1 MLNQTQQNLPNLRS
15 KLILFFIALS
25 IAIFAPLLSLIPK
38 PPMPDTPLGLLT
50 DPFLQL
56 PTTNSVRVAW
66 FTEFAGQE
74 HRVNY
79 GQNLQQQVV
88 AQSYKLSRMQEDQ
101 LSQVGEQKES
111 GHVYQKPTPRDI
123 WRHEA
128 IVPNLTAGERL
139 PYKVSSLDDQ
149 GKIITSREFTLTA
162 APQPGQPLKILLT
175 SDHQLMPMTAAN
187 LQKVEETIG
196 RLDAVFFA
204 GDLQNVPDRA
214 SEWFDDLRGGAFFPC
229 LQGRASYQLEK
240 NGIKTTYRGGEIIQH
255 TPLFAAI
262 GNHEVMG
269 QALPNLNLNEQ
280 FNDPRPQA
288 AAAQLYATY
297 AATINPK
304 NDPQLRQRWLKNHS
318 FNTDTVR
325 EVLTLPNNSPN
336 NPQSTGE
343 KGENYYAVSFGDIRL
358 ISLYVTNLWRTPD
371 PQQRGRF
378 QEKAADLEHPQDWG
392 YGQMIFESIE
402 PGSPQ
407 YQWLVQEL
415 NSPEFQQAKYKM
427 VMFHHPPH
435 SLGGN
440 IVPPYTNPVQ
450 VIDRTP
456 QGAITAVRYEY
467 PQSQDYIIRDLLP
480 LLEKAGVHLVL
491 YGHTHIW
498 NRFQSA
504 TGMNFLESSNVGNS
518 YGAYAGE
525 KTRPIPEKS
534 SEKYIVTGNPNGLA
548 PIVPTLAPI
557 IENDQPLPYLS
568 SNDITAFSIW
578 DTATGLVSSYRFDTR
593 EPNSPV
599 IKFDEFPFND
609 RKS

>member
-1 MLNQTQQNLPNLRS
+1 MINQMLNQTQQNLRWT
-15 KLILFFIALS
+15 LILIFIIVG
-25 IAIFAPLLSLIPK
+25 IAIFGPLLSLILQS
-38 PPMPDTPLGLLT
+38 PMSNSPVGLLT

-56 PTTNSVRVAW
+56 PTIDSVRVAW
-66 FTEFAGQE
+66 FTEFAGKE
-74 HRVNY
+74 HRVHY
-79 GQNLQQQVV
+79 GQDFQQQVI
-88 AQSYKLSRMQEDQ
+88 AQSRKLSRTQEDQ

-111 GHVYQKPTPRDI
+111 GQVYQNPTPRDI

-128 IVPNLTAGERL
+128 IVPNLVAGERL
-139 PYKVSSLDDQ
+139 PYKVSSTRDN
-149 GKIITSREFTLTA
+149 GEVVTSREFTLGP

-196 RLDAVFFA
+196 RVDGVFLA

-214 SEWFDDLRGGAFFPC
+214 SEWFDDLRGGSFFPC
-229 LQGRASYQLEK
+229 LQGRASYQMEK
-240 NGIKTTYRGGEIIQH
+240 NSVKTTYRGGEIIQH

-280 FNDPRPQA
+280 FNNPRPQA
-288 AAAQLYATY
+288 AAAKLYNTF
-297 AATINPK
+297 AATINPQ
-304 NDPQLRQRWLKNHS
+304 NDPQIRQRWLKNHS

-325 EVLTLPNNSPN
+325 EILTFPNNTFPNNSKA
-336 NPQSTGE
+336 G
-343 KGENYYAVSFGDIRL
+343 GENYYAVSFGDIRL
-358 ISLYVTNLWRTPD
+358 VSLYVTNLWRTPD

-378 QEKAADLEHPQDWG
+378 QEKVADLEHPQDWG
-392 YGQMIFESIE
+392 QGQLIFESIE
-402 PGSPQ
+402 LGSPQ
-407 YQWLVQEL
+407 YQWLVKEL

-450 VIDRTP
+450 AIDRTP

-467 PQSQDYIIRDLLP
+467 PQKNDYIIRDLLP
-480 LLEKAGVHLVL
+480 LLEKAGVHLVF

-498 NRFQSA
+498 NRFRSA
-504 TGMNFLESSNVGNS
+504 TGMNFLESSNVGNT
-518 YGAYAGE
+518 YGAYVGE

-534 SEKYIVTGNPNGLA
+534 SEKYVATGNPNGLT

-557 IENDQPLPYLS
+557 VENGQPLPYLS
-568 SNDITAFSIW
+568 SNEITAFSIW
-578 DTATGLVSSYRFDTR
+578 DTATGLVSSFRFDTR
-593 EPNSPV
+593 EPNSPA
-599 IKFDEFPFND
+599 IKFDEFPFNA